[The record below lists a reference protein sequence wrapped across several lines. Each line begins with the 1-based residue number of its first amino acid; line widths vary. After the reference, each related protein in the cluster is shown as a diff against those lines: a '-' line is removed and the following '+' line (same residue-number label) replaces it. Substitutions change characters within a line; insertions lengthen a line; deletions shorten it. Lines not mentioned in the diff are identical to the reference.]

1 MSRHGIRTRDIL
13 IDATI
18 RLVTRD
24 GPQAAT
30 VRAIAHQSG
39 ITEGAVYRHYRSK
52 EELCWLAYKRVVEE
66 LLQEKQQLK
75 CKPSP
80 IAQKLRDW
88 IGTSYAYFDR
98 YPEAFTY
105 VLLMPPPAAVP
116 QTETAITSA
125 QGRLFMEL
133 ISDARAAGEIR
144 DIAPQ
149 LALSHFTGLM
159 LNIPRLIN
167 EGTLPGPASNYV
179 DEMTN
184 SVCRVLQ

>member
-1 MSRHGIRTRDIL
+1 MSRRAIPTRDVL

-30 VRAIAHQSG
+30 IRAIAKRSG

-52 EELCWLAYKRVVEE
+52 DELCWIAYKRVVEQ
-66 LLQEKQQLK
+66 LLQEKRQLRSQ
-75 CKPSP
+75 PTA

-88 IGTSYAYFDR
+88 IRISYAYFDR
-98 YPEAFTY
+98 YPDAFTY

-116 QTETAITSA
+116 QTEREITGA
-125 QGRLFMEL
+125 QGRLFVEL
-133 ISDARAAGEIR
+133 INDARAAGEIR
-144 DIAPQ
+144 DISPQ
-149 LALSHFTGLM
+149 LALSHFSGLL

-167 EGTLPGPASNYV
+167 EGTLPGPASNYI
-179 DEMTN
+179 DEIA
-184 SVCRVLQ
+184 SAVWRVLQ